1 MSSFDKD
8 RFVELIT
15 NEDVISQ
22 SCQIF
27 DALKD
32 PTRFLIMSHLALG
45 EKSVSELVE
54 EVGVSQ
60 SAMSHQLRLLR
71 DRSLVKSVRKGRNIL
86 YSLDDEHVVNLL
98 RVGLEHASER
108 FDERG

>member
-1 MSSFDKD
+1 
-8 RFVELIT
+8 
-15 NEDVISQ
+15 
-22 SCQIF
+22 
-27 DALKD
+27 
-32 PTRFLIMSHLALG
+32 MSHLALG

-108 FDERG
+108 FVMRSKLFVGIVMWYLGMAEIPVDFDTVQQDRKSTRLNSSH